1 MNVVRVSEHPTAV
14 IIADGELARKGFKYY
29 ADAAGLSVEPVG
41 APADVVLRGP
51 DTGGDI
57 DAPLHVIVDAH
68 SIRIEPH
75 HDIDPATI
83 VAALR
88 LIGVLLTGWNRHDG

>member
-1 MNVVRVSEHPTAV
+1 M
-14 IIADGELARKGFKYY
+14 
-29 ADAAGLSVEPVG
+29 
-41 APADVVLRGP
+41 LRGP